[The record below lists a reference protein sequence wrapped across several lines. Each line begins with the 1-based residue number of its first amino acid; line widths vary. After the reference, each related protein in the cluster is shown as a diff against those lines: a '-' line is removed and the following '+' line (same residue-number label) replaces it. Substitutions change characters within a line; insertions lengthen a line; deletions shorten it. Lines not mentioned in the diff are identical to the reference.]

1 MAAEPSGRR
10 RRRKGS
16 GSRGRP
22 RDPATEERALRA
34 ALEIFG
40 QKGLSGLTIDEVAAR
55 SKVGKSSIYLRWP
68 DKEALLAAALHSI
81 QVEGPEDGADA
92 SEEPMTRRA
101 RRRARAASDQ
111 RADDGEAG
119 AGAPAQD
126 DAAEPPAELTLRD
139 YLVAHV
145 HRRAELYLG
154 EYGLA
159 MLRLYAEARAHPE
172 MFGEIREQAIS
183 RFVLDERQRVAEAIR
198 CRGPAA
204 GRVAR
209 AHPRRRRGRDLH
221 APAGHAAPA
230 AAQSA
235 GEPRRLR
242 PAHGRRPAAG
252 CRLRRGGRPAPRGAA
267 ARAPRPRRSTEA
279 GPHGDQRGTRPQS
292 RCGRA

>member
-1 MAAEPSGRR
+1 MSAGASGPRG
-10 RRRKGS
+10 RRKGS

-81 QVEGPEDGADA
+81 QVEGPENGT
-92 SEEPMTRRA
+92 SEP
-101 RRRARAASDQ
+101 SDE
-111 RADDGEAG
+111 GEAG
-119 AGAPAQD
+119 VDAPGSD
-126 DAAEPPAELTLRD
+126 DAVEPPVELTLRD

-172 MFGEIREQAIS
+172 MFGEIRQQAIS
-183 RFVLDERQRVAEAIR
+183 RFVLDERRRVAEAVRAGVLPPGASPVRILDAVEGAIFMHLLVTPPQLLPR
-198 CRGPAA
+198 VRAGLDDYVEHMVDDQLRAAGYDPAA
-204 GRVAR
+204 
-209 AHPRRRRGRDLH
+209 DL
-221 APAGHAAPA
+221 
-230 AAQSA
+230 
-235 GEPRRLR
+235 
-242 PAHGRRPAAG
+242 
-252 CRLRRGGRPAPRGAA
+252 GRPAQLRGSAVPA
-267 ARAPRPRRSTEA
+267 Q
-279 GPHGDQRGTRPQS
+279 H
-292 RCGRA
+292 

>member
-1 MAAEPSGRR
+1 MPAGASGPR

-16 GSRGRP
+16 GGRGRP

-81 QVEGPEDGADA
+81 QVEGAEDGADTA
-92 SEEPMTRRA
+92 ERVADHSAHDAPAGDGTSGDGA
-101 RRRARAASDQ
+101 D
-111 RADDGEAG
+111 DDGEAG
-119 AGAPAQD
+119 AAASGD
-126 DAAEPPAELTLRD
+126 DADEAPVELTLRD

-198 CRGPAA
+198 EGVLPAGASPVRILDAVEGAIFMHLLVTPPQLLPRVRAGLDDYVEHMVDDQLRAA
-204 GRVAR
+204 GY
-209 AHPRRRRGRDLH
+209 D
-221 APAGHAAPA
+221 A
-230 AAQSA
+230 AADQRRA
-235 GEPRRLR
+235 AELGEV
-242 PAHGRRPAAG
+242 
-252 CRLRRGGRPAPRGAA
+252 A
-267 ARAPRPRRSTEA
+267 ARAQ
-279 GPHGDQRGTRPQS
+279 H
-292 RCGRA
+292 